1 MKELSGELVYKTI
14 NQVKKKL
21 AINEVNQLLI
31 GTLKQIN
38 DNQIKLDE
46 NLFNTIITY
55 FALTLLARVNS
66 EEDYRKIF
74 NECLVGEI
82 KESEEI
88 N

>member
-1 MKELSGELVYKTI
+1 MVKVLSGELVYKTI
-14 NQVKKKL
+14 KKSGKKL

-38 DNQIKLDE
+38 DNQIKIDE

-66 EEDYRKIF
+66 KEDYQKIF
-74 NECLVGEI
+74 NECLVDEI
-82 KESEEI
+82 KESEA
-88 N
+88 